1 MSAIKKVTY
10 FTAFRLG
17 DSAILDDRIPFNPG
31 GENAPDHVVENVVP
45 GRYHYYR
52 VDIDGRMPVHCMV
65 RDNDNNLI
73 GLSDDALIDYFERLF
88 DEAEFPPNPV
98 DATFQGHEWVGESKS
113 EYAST
118 SEKSLLHY
126 ATYGGG
132 SESHEDGE
140 HVYVRL
146 EDGKISAFMLD
157 RADIVGTMQYKG
169 ADATPLAAN
178 RQLNWSM
185 AVSGTPFECFSGVGG
200 LDDEDWDMADDWDDL
215 ELERFPRTEIHYLFG
230 ASPETVEHFT
240 SERLERLDYG
250 GGTKELFVTVG
261 FNDGHQH
268 VYLAPYSA
276 GMKGYREMLQIAS
289 EQVEEYLRQKDL
301 DISDLDVETDKQL

>member
-1 MSAIKKVTY
+1 MSAIKRAIY
-10 FTAFRLG
+10 FTSFRLG
-17 DSAILDDRIPFNPG
+17 ESAVLDDRIPFNPG
-31 GENAPDHVVENVVP
+31 GEGAPDHIVENVMP
-45 GRYHYYR
+45 GIYHYYR
-52 VDIDGRMPVHCMV
+52 VDIDGMLPVHCMV
-65 RDNDNNLI
+65 RGDDANML
-73 GLSDDALIDYFERLF
+73 GLSDDELVHYFERLF

-132 SESHEDGE
+132 SESPEDGE

-169 ADATPLAAN
+169 AEATPLAAN

-185 AVSGTPFECFSGVGG
+185 AVSGEPFECFSGVGG
-200 LDDEDWDMADDWDDL
+200 LDDEDWEMSDDW
-215 ELERFPRTEIHYLFG
+215 ELERYPHTKVQYLFG
-230 ASPETVEHFT
+230 ASPETIERFT
-240 SERLERLDYG
+240 SERLERLDCG
-250 GGTKELFVTVG
+250 GDTKELFVTVG
-261 FNDGHQH
+261 FNNGHQH
-268 VYLAPYSA
+268 VYFAPYSA

-301 DISDLDVETDKQL
+301 DISDLDIETDKQL

>member
-1 MSAIKKVTY
+1 MTAIKRATY
-10 FTAFRLG
+10 FTSFRLG
-17 DSAILDDRIPFNPG
+17 ESTVLDDRIPFNPG
-31 GENAPDHVVENVVP
+31 GEGAPDHIVENVMP
-45 GRYHYYR
+45 GIYHYYR
-52 VDIDGRMPVHCMV
+52 VDIDGTLPVHCMV
-65 RDNDNNLI
+65 RGDDANML
-73 GLSDDALIDYFERLF
+73 GMSDDELVHYFERLF

-113 EYAST
+113 E
-118 SEKSLLHY
+118 ESLLHY

-132 SESHEDGE
+132 SESPEDGE
-140 HVYVRL
+140 SVYVRL

-169 ADATPLAAN
+169 ADATPLATN

-185 AVSGTPFECFSGVGG
+185 AVSGEPFECFSGVGG
-200 LDDEDWDMADDWDDL
+200 LDDEDWDMANDWDDL
-215 ELERFPRTEIHYLFG
+215 ETGRFPRTEVHYLFG
-230 ASPETVEHFT
+230 ASPETAEPIT
-240 SERLERLDYG
+240 SERLERLDYD

-261 FNDGHQH
+261 FDNGQQH

>member
-1 MSAIKKVTY
+1 MSTIKKVTY

-17 DSAILDDRIPFNPG
+17 DSAILDDRIPFNTG

-98 DATFQGHEWVGESKS
+98 DAIFQGHEWVGESKS

-132 SESHEDGE
+132 SESPEDGE
-140 HVYVRL
+140 NVYVRL

-185 AVSGTPFECFSGVGG
+185 AVSGEPFECFSGVGG
-200 LDDEDWDMADDWDDL
+200 LNEDDW
-215 ELERFPRTEIHYLFG
+215 ELERYPHTEVHYLFG
-230 ASPETVEHFT
+230 TSPETAERVT
-240 SERLERLDYG
+240 SERLELLDYDG
-250 GGTKELFVTVG
+250 VTNELFVTVG
-261 FNDGHQH
+261 FNNGHQH

-301 DISDLDVETDKQL
+301 DISDLDVEIDKQL

>member
-1 MSAIKKVTY
+1 MTAIKRATY
-10 FTAFRLG
+10 FTSFRLG
-17 DSAILDDRIPFNPG
+17 ESAVLDDRIPFNPG
-31 GENAPDHVVENVVP
+31 GDNAPDHVVENVMP
-45 GRYHYYR
+45 GIYHHYR
-52 VDIDGRMPVHCMV
+52 VDIDGTLPVHCMV
-65 RDNDNNLI
+65 RGDDANML
-73 GLSDDALIDYFERLF
+73 GMSDDELVHYFERLF

-113 EYAST
+113 EN
-118 SEKSLLHY
+118 SLIHY

-132 SESHEDGE
+132 SESPEDGE
-140 HVYVRL
+140 PVYVRL

-169 ADATPLAAN
+169 AEAMPLAAN

-185 AVSGTPFECFSGVGG
+185 AVSGEPFECFSGVGG
-200 LDDEDWDMADDWDDL
+200 LDDEDWDMADGWDDL
-215 ELERFPRTEIHYLFG
+215 ELGQGPRTEIHYLCG
-230 ASPETVEHFT
+230 ASPETVEYFT

-261 FNDGHQH
+261 FDNGQQH